1 MPGELTSG
9 VPIRCAPAAA
19 CRGRGRSSGYGGLA
33 RLVCDVLSTSA
44 SSDDVLEG
52 VEVVEAV
59 EVERFAL
66 CMRKGPTVGV
76 SGSGVLGFW
85 K

>member
-1 MPGELTSG
+1 M
-9 VPIRCAPAAA
+9 
-19 CRGRGRSSGYGGLA
+19 
-33 RLVCDVLSTSA
+33 
-44 SSDDVLEG
+44 
-52 VEVVEAV
+52 VEAV

-76 SGSGVLGFW
+76 SGSGVLDFW